1 VTRSLYEPSLYRA
14 DAKNRFGIQ
23 SLKQKPLASRW
34 WVPNCTVGVDGGCTG
49 LEPPLLNSWAQPAL
63 PLEKFAFRLH
73 ADGSLEFRGHL
84 DSAAATSGT
93 VAVTL
98 PGAVPG
104 EVDFLP
110 PNDQFFVSAIYDG
123 AAAQPAL
130 VYIDSTTGDVTV
142 TFPI

>member
-1 VTRSLYEPSLYRA
+1 MTRSLYEPSLYRTA
-14 DAKNRFGIQ
+14 AKSRFDVQ

-34 WVPNCTVGVDGGCTG
+34 WVPDCIVGIDGGCTG
-49 LEPPLLNSWAQPAL
+49 LEPILENSWAQPAP

-84 DSAAATSGT
+84 DSAAAASGT

-98 PGAVPG
+98 PGLIPG

-110 PNDQFFVSAIYDG
+110 SLDQFFVSAIYDG
-123 AAAQPAL
+123 ATAQPAL
-130 VYIDSTTGDVTV
+130 VYIDSTTGEVTV
-142 TFPI
+142 TFPL